1 MHTKRTMR
9 TLLRDAQSPMGR
21 HKRPTDAGAEDKGA
35 DADCREEKEEKE
47 GRDGRR
53 GSVERGIEVGA
64 PIFSGRLLS
73 FFPPA
78 FRSNGAQI
86 SEGGREGGR
95 TKPVPKS
102 WTAAR
107 QPINSSEKSS
117 EKATLSGQYKLYFGV
132 GHHDAAVPLSSYESE
147 NWISFLLH
155 YSLNASATGDR
166 AARAS
171 NAPQYK

>member
-1 MHTKRTMR
+1 M
-9 TLLRDAQSPMGR
+9 
-21 HKRPTDAGAEDKGA
+21 
-35 DADCREEKEEKE
+35 
-47 GRDGRR
+47 
-53 GSVERGIEVGA
+53 ERGIEVGA

-86 SEGGREGGR
+86 SEGGREGGQS
-95 TKPVPKS
+95 TFQKVV
-102 WTAAR
+102 R

-117 EKATLSGQYKLYFGV
+117 GKATLSGQYKLYFGV

-155 YSLNASATGDR
+155 YSLNASATDR

>member
-47 GRDGRR
+47 GRDARSEGKRGAWNRGRR
-53 GSVERGIEVGA
+53 ANFFR
-64 PIFSGRLLS
+64 PPS
-73 FFPPA
+73 FFLSSCVPLKWRA
-78 FRSNGAQI
+78 NI
-86 SEGGREGGR
+86 GGREGGR

-102 WTAAR
+102 WTTAR

-117 EKATLSGQYKLYFGV
+117 GKATLSGQYKLYFGV
-132 GHHDAAVPLSSYESE
+132 GHHDTAVPLSSYESE

-155 YSLNASATGDR
+155 YSLNASATDR

>member
-1 MHTKRTMR
+1 MLK
-9 TLLRDAQSPMGR
+9 AQWGGTSD
-21 HKRPTDAGAEDKGA
+21 RPTLGRKTKEQMQIAEKRRKRRKAEMRGA
-35 DADCREEKEEKE
+35 
-47 GRDGRR
+47 R

-86 SEGGREGGR
+86 SEGGREGGQSPFQ
-95 TKPVPKS
+95 KVG
-102 WTAAR
+102 R

-117 EKATLSGQYKLYFGV
+117 GKATLSGQYKLYFGV
-132 GHHDAAVPLSSYESE
+132 GRRRTPSSSSYESE